1 MTYTIDN
8 IQLYNYTN
16 MSTEIATENNT
27 NTNTNTTQVARHV
40 GQVKWFNSKAGYG
53 FITMKNE
60 SNEDVDIFTH
70 YSTVKVVDSQY
81 KYLVQGEYVEFELT
95 ESTNENHK
103 FQAFDVTGIQN
114 GKLMCETRQQYR
126 NQSRS
131 TKDTNGNNENTGF
144 TKVVRRRNA
153 KKQ

>member
-1 MTYTIDN
+1 
-8 IQLYNYTN
+8 
-16 MSTEIATENNT
+16 MSTETATTET
-27 NTNTNTTQVARHV
+27 SIPNTTEPTVRHV

-103 FQAFDVTGIQN
+103 YQATNVTGIQN
-114 GKLMCETRQQYR
+114 GKLMCETRQQNR
-126 NQSRS
+126 SQSR
-131 TKDTNGNNENTGF
+131 TDKVNADTDKGGF
-144 TKVVRRRNA
+144 TKVVRGKQNKNA
-153 KKQ
+153 NKSKNKN

>member
-1 MTYTIDN
+1 
-8 IQLYNYTN
+8 
-16 MSTEIATENNT
+16 MSTETATIE
-27 NTNTNTTQVARHV
+27 TTIPTTPAVRHV

-103 FQAFDVTGIQN
+103 YQATNVTGIQN
-114 GKLMCETRQQYR
+114 GKLMCETRQQNR
-126 NQSRS
+126 TQSR
-131 TKDTNGNNENTGF
+131 TDKVNDDTDKGGF
-144 TKVVRRRNA
+144 TKVVRG
-153 KKQ
+153 KQTKNKGKNKN

>member
-1 MTYTIDN
+1 
-8 IQLYNYTN
+8 
-16 MSTEIATENNT
+16 MSTETATENNT
-27 NTNTNTTQVARHV
+27 NTNTTLIVRHL

-60 SNEDVDIFTH
+60 SDEDVDIFTH
-70 YSTVKVVDSQY
+70 YSTVKVIDSQY
-81 KYLVQGEYVEFELT
+81 KYLVQGEYVEFELA

-103 FQAFDVTGIQN
+103 FQAFNVTGIQN

-126 NQSRS
+126 SQSRPP
-131 TKDTNGNNENTGF
+131 KDPSANSENAGF

>member
-1 MTYTIDN
+1 
-8 IQLYNYTN
+8 
-16 MSTEIATENNT
+16 MSTETATENNT
-27 NTNTNTTQVARHV
+27 TTSTTPAVRHL

-60 SNEDVDIFTH
+60 SDEDVDIFTH

-81 KYLVQGEYVEFELT
+81 KYLVQGEYVEFELA

-103 FQAFDVTGIQN
+103 FQAFNVTGIQN
-114 GKLMCETRQQYR
+114 GKLMCETRQQNR
-126 NQSRS
+126 NQSRPL
-131 TKDTNGNNENTGF
+131 KDPSANSENTGF